1 VSWLPQTI
9 QTTEGSTHDTHFQA
23 LAVFTAP
30 NLLHLSKISYAGHMR
45 MSIDIAD
52 RHPHMTGIPA

>member
-1 VSWLPQTI
+1 V
-9 QTTEGSTHDTHFQA
+9 GSTHDTHFQA